1 MNFDLSELKSPAIY
15 HLMTQAVIPRP
26 VAWVLSENEGGDYN
40 LAPFSYFTPISSNP
54 PLLMF
59 SVGKRREGSPK
70 DTHANIAVRKEFV
83 VHIPHMD
90 LAGEVTESSAPLA
103 PGQSEVTAQ
112 QLELE
117 PFPGSRLP
125 RLGVC
130 RVALAC
136 ELHEIVEMGN
146 VPQALIF
153 GRIRQIW
160 IEDALVDLDGEGHP
174 IIHADRLDPLG
185 RLGGEEYAELGEII
199 QRSR

>member
-1 MNFDLSELKSPAIY
+1 MNLDLSELNTPAIY
-15 HLMTQAVIPRP
+15 HAMTQLVIPRP
-26 VAWVLSENEGGDYN
+26 VAWVLSENAGGDYN

-59 SVGKRREGSPK
+59 SVGKRRDGTPK
-70 DTHANIAVRKEFV
+70 DTHANIAARKDFV

-90 LAGEVTESSAPLA
+90 LAGEVTRSSAPLP

-125 RLGVC
+125 RLKVS
-130 RVALAC
+130 RIALAC
-136 ELHEIVEMGN
+136 ELHEVVEMGN

-153 GRIRQIW
+153 GRIHRVW
-160 IEDALVDLDGEGHP
+160 VEDDLVEMDEQGLP
-174 IIHADRLDPLG
+174 KFQAYRVDPLG
-185 RLGGEEYAELGEII
+185 RLGGEEYAGLGEII
-199 QRSR
+199 QRPR